1 MSYQSFRSL
10 GVACRPVISEVPTS
24 FLQRQCSC
32 GEHTAAGGGECDE
45 CKKKDAPLQ
54 RHATETAGPDKIP
67 RIVYDVVAS
76 QGHSLTRDVRAFM
89 EPRLGHDF
97 SHVRVHTDARAAES
111 ARSVNALAY
120 TVGDHIAF
128 QPGRYD
134 PSSVGGQRLLAHE
147 LAHVVQNRNSGTS
160 TFRSPNAISRPSD
173 VSEQEASRVAGHVI
187 GGDSVNVHGPATGV
201 M

>member
-1 MSYQSFRSL
+1 MLSTQSQS
-10 GVACRPVISEVPTS
+10 
-24 FLQRQCSC
+24 QNK
-32 GEHTAAGGGECDE
+32 AASNILE
-45 CKKKDAPLQ
+45 APLQ
-54 RHATETAGPDKIP
+54 AGLLQRKCDCGNHAISGNCDDCARKKSALQRKAVHCIESCEAPS
-67 RIVYDVVAS
+67 IVNEVLRSPGQPLDPA
-76 QGHSLTRDVRAFM
+76 TRAFM